1 MPYIQFL
8 SNQNDL
14 IVFVIANGSNL
25 KSTGVGMTIYAIVK
39 KLCPLSCLA
48 IKKFHSDVFTTS
60 DTNKD
65 SVNRQLKKIGY
76 MYIQAVPK
84 TTTITETMVNTMG
97 NQSTL
102 KLNHRKL
109 VGILY

>member
-1 MPYIQFL
+1 
-8 SNQNDL
+8 
-14 IVFVIANGSNL
+14 
-25 KSTGVGMTIYAIVK
+25 MTIYAIVK

-76 MYIQAVPK
+76 MYMYIQAVPK
-84 TTTITETMVNTMG
+84 TTTITETMATTMG
-97 NQSTL
+97 NQSMLT
-102 KLNHRKL
+102 LNHRKL
-109 VGILY
+109 VGISY

>member
-1 MPYIQFL
+1 M
-8 SNQNDL
+8 
-14 IVFVIANGSNL
+14 
-25 KSTGVGMTIYAIVK
+25 KIYAIVK

-76 MYIQAVPK
+76 MYIQDVPK
-84 TTTITETMVNTMG
+84 NNNNYSNYGHHHGKPINA
-97 NQSTL
+97 NA
-102 KLNHRKL
+102 
-109 VGILY
+109 